1 MGVALATLA
10 ARLEDTGAGP
20 DGFDYEQAVVDAV
33 AQLSQDA
40 PIVTSAT
47 LAIVAGTASY
57 ALPADFLFVIDLP
70 ALATSDNVLLSDGGI
85 VPLATDWEERW
96 YVEGDQVRFEPTPAY
111 TLTRT
116 LRYAAGHVL
125 EEGAWPRL
133 TENGARIALLYA
145 QYLAL
150 QAKAQAAGDGGWRY
164 RIGDEEV
171 DKSRLGSALLEQAK
185 GALAGYAAAVRQ
197 LKGYGGLG
205 RLGSWEC

>member
-10 ARLEDTGAGP
+10 ARLEDEGAGP